1 MTQIVVDVYQLEVG
15 IPKADQ
21 KLVLHGKSVDAFK
34 SFCAESW
41 EKSLDLVDQAR
52 QRQKTRETVHN
63 GQQESS

>member
-1 MTQIVVDVYQLEVG
+1 MTQIAVDVYQPEVG
-15 IPKADQ
+15 IPKAGQ
-21 KLVLHGKSVDAFK
+21 KLVLHGKSIDAFK
-34 SFCAESW
+34 AFCSESW